1 MKYLLLLL
9 VLILAFS
16 CQTNTSKQVDQNS
29 TSAPEATS
37 LRHQTDT
44 LLNTQDYLILGN
56 TSNEVEVIKANQMRD
71 YSGFEVL
78 AEYEDDLIIG
88 KAVSR
93 DQLSLFRKFNPTT
106 TFKDYSVEVYQGALA
121 EPDFSTAPDAK
132 AFESR
137 IKDAC
142 NNGINFAGH
151 YTLVIWGCGAPCQ
164 TGVVVNRKTG
174 EIIEGYQTS
183 LGSDF
188 RKDSKLIIMNSA
200 AIDPNTNLIEIC
212 SYCTVS
218 EEVWTGKGFEGL

>member
-1 MKYLLLLL
+1 MNKLLSFLTCLLLY
-9 VLILAFS
+9 S
-16 CQTNTSKQVDQNS
+16 CGGNQTNQSADSTAQAPQTTSG
-29 TSAPEATS
+29 A
-37 LRHQTDT
+37 DT
-44 LLNTQDYLILGN
+44 LVNTTNYLILGN
-56 TSNEVEVIKANQMRD
+56 TSSEVEVIKANQMRD
-71 YSGFEVL
+71 YSGFQVL

-88 KAVSR
+88 KTVTR
-93 DQLSLFRKFNPTT
+93 DELSLFRKFNPTAN
-106 TFKDYSVEVYQGALA
+106 FKDYPVEVYHGALA

-188 RKDSKLIIMNSA
+188 RKDSELIIMNSA

-218 EEVWTGKGFEGL
+218 EEIWSGKGFEGL